1 MEIQWFRVKTSKLKK
16 HERVVGRSDDGE
28 VYFPASLYGGEVR
41 NMLAMSFDG
50 VGGVIFAKHL
60 FCPISW
66 LKKEFPQDAD
76 GIEAAIVNI
85 RNMAV

>member
-1 MEIQWFRVKTSKLKK
+1 MDIQWFKVKTSRLKK

-50 VGGVIFAKHL
+50 VGGVIFDKHL
-60 FCPISW
+60 FCPVSW
-66 LKKEFPQDAD
+66 LKNEFPHDAD
-76 GIEAAIVNI
+76 GIDVVVANI
-85 RNMAV
+85 RGL